1 MWKTHQTGKHSNT
14 NSRIQNHPMQ
24 LLKTVFR
31 KYFSDIYREL
41 FSVISFLSKERV
53 FQSCVQLSMTK
64 GWGIWTIFPQRI
76 WKACGLLLTFLQ
88 TAGSQKS
95 EFEGYPLIPDDT
107 FLSKATCAGTNAAG
121 GACLACPYVRIG
133 ILLASS
139 SRSAWD
145 SWLTWSLSPPIPT
158 VGRRTTA

>member
-1 MWKTHQTGKHSNT
+1 MSEMKRLSCCLL
-14 NSRIQNHPMQ
+14 IQRASLIAQFVKNPPAMQ
-24 LLKTVFR
+24 ETPVR
-31 KYFSDIYREL
+31 
-41 FSVISFLSKERV
+41 FL
-53 FQSCVQLSMTK
+53 
-64 GWGIWTIFPQRI
+64 GWEDALEEG
-76 WKACGLLLTFLQ
+76 FLQ

-145 SWLTWSLSPPIPT
+145 SWLTLSLSPPIPT